1 MESSRDEVYSR
12 RVRAGKRTYYIDVRS
27 TRSGNDFYLTIT
39 ESKRG
44 GEEEREKF
52 KIFLY
57 KEDFEKFRE
66 AFNQAL
72 DFVYGELGKINALPR
87 SHVRDDYHRDEY
99 PRDASRGDAGRNE
112 GWRREGGA
120 DDRRADDRRSD
131 DRRADAPHADDRRT
145 NDRRA
150 DDRYPGVRRDD
161 GPDHD
166 SPSREETRRGDDL
179 SPGFGSSDYEVRED

>member
-1 MESSRDEVYSR
+1 VESSRDEVYSR

-87 SHVRDDYHRDEY
+87 SHARDDYQQRDDFQRDNT
-99 PRDASRGDAGRNE
+99 PRDAVGRDERVNRESAGREESGRPDDYSRGY
-112 GWRREGGA
+112 GA
-120 DDRRADDRRSD
+120 
-131 DRRADAPHADDRRT
+131 
-145 NDRRA
+145 
-150 DDRYPGVRRDD
+150 
-161 GPDHD
+161 
-166 SPSREETRRGDDL
+166 
-179 SPGFGSSDYEVRED
+179 SDYETRED

>member
-1 MESSRDEVYSR
+1 VYSR

-87 SHVRDDYHRDEY
+87 SHAREDY
-99 PRDASRGDAGRNE
+99 SRDAGRNDF
-112 GWRREGGA
+112 GRDVGREGA
-120 DDRRADDRRSD
+120 PRERDDR
-131 DRRADAPHADDRRT
+131 
-145 NDRRA
+145 
-150 DDRYPGVRRDD
+150 
-161 GPDHD
+161 
-166 SPSREETRRGDDL
+166 
-179 SPGFGSSDYEVRED
+179 SSDELTRGYGAHDYETTEE